1 MKEKKSNKKRIIG
14 GIILVAVIA
23 LFAVLYAVFSQKGVA
38 GAKSIVI
45 EVVDDEGNT
54 TSYDVKTDAEY
65 LRGAMDDADG
75 LTYDGTE
82 ADYGLMVETIN
93 GLYADY
99 VNDGAYWSIMV
110 DGEDGQYGVDQQPVE
125 DGVTYQFVYSIVE

>member
-1 MKEKKSNKKRIIG
+1 MKEKKSNKKQMTG
-14 GIILVAVIA
+14 GIILVAVIV
-23 LFAVLYAVFSQKGVA
+23 LFAVFYAVFSQKGAA
-38 GAKSIVI
+38 GAKSIII
-45 EVVDDEGNT
+45 EVVDDEGNK

-82 ADYGLMVETIN
+82 TDNGLMVETVN

-99 VNDGAYWSIMV
+99 VNDGAYWSILV

>member
-1 MKEKKSNKKRIIG
+1 MKEKKSNKKQMTG
-14 GIILVAVIA
+14 GIILVAVIV
-23 LFAVLYAVFSQKGVA
+23 LFAVLYAVFSQKGAA

-45 EVVDDEGNT
+45 EVVDDEGNK

-65 LRGAMDDADG
+65 LRGVMDDADG

-82 ADYGLMVETIN
+82 TDNGLMVETVN

-125 DGVTYQFVYSIVE
+125 DGVMYQFVYSIVE

>member
-1 MKEKKSNKKRIIG
+1 MKEKKSNKKQMTG
-14 GIILVAVIA
+14 GIILVAVIV
-23 LFAVLYAVFSQKGVA
+23 LFAVLYAVFSQKGAA
-38 GAKSIVI
+38 GAKNIVI
-45 EVVDDEGNT
+45 EVVD
-54 TSYDVKTDAEY
+54 DVKTDAEY

-82 ADYGLMVETIN
+82 TDNGLMVETVN

-99 VNDGAYWSIMV
+99 VNDGAYWSILV

>member
-38 GAKSIVI
+38 GAKSVVI

-110 DGEDGQYGVDQQPVE
+110 DGEYGQYGVDQQPVE
-125 DGVTYQFVYSIVE
+125 DGVTYQFVYSVVE